1 MAWQLPGP
9 ISGTVAST
17 VAVSSDS
24 GSLPMRVPDS
34 ASYPQSRGPIEG
46 LLAVA
51 KQLKESSED
60 CGVGMPGLKDGE
72 GGSSVV
78 K

>member
-1 MAWQLPGP
+1 
-9 ISGTVAST
+9 
-17 VAVSSDS
+17 
-24 GSLPMRVPDS
+24 MRVPDS
-34 ASYPQSRGPIEG
+34 ASYPLSRGPIEG